1 MTLLKSLIFGWLIYV
16 PISLCAQNTL
26 PIPRNIQAAID
37 KGTRNTIGIP
47 GTNYWQNF
55 AKYDLKVRFEPSTR
69 IVTGMEEV
77 DYTNNSPDTLK
88 TIYFN
93 LYPNLYQK
101 GAVRVQKIDS
111 SDVSAGVKISRMAIN
126 GATIKLKPNQY
137 YSTIFWMD
145 SVMVLPKQVIHF
157 DIEYN
162 YTLNK
167 GSHIRT
173 GEVDDGAWFLAYFF
187 PRIAVYDDI
196 RGWNDFLYDGLL
208 EFYND
213 FCNFKL
219 AVTVPK
225 DYMVWATGDFLNS
238 EEVLTPK
245 YCDLLSKAEKFDNV
259 ITIIDSTDLKIGNI
273 TVNQPENTFRF
284 EAKNVTDVA
293 FAISNHYMWKSTSI
307 VVDSTTRRRTRVD
320 AVFNAKHPYYFE
332 VADIARKT
340 VESMSYKF
348 PNWPFP
354 FTHETVFDGL
364 VGMEYPMMV
373 NAKPE
378 ESREMTIELTLH
390 EIFHTM
396 FPFYMGTNETK
407 YGWMDEGWA
416 TFSNW
421 IITPMI
427 DSMLVSDMYSN
438 GIRTYEKVAGNEGDL
453 PIITLTSSQAF
464 FLNSYI
470 KPALGYSYIKDLLGD
485 ELFFKGLHQY
495 FRDWNGKHPMPF
507 DLFNSMNSGSGINL
521 NWFWKRWFFDKG
533 YPDLAIGKFTNSK
546 NKKTIIV
553 EMKGDKPVPIDLTLL
568 FNDGSKQKIHRSIGV
583 WEHGNKKVEISFTSS
598 KLIKEISL
606 GSSYIPDVNKK
617 DNHLIVRD

>member
-1 MTLLKSLIFGWLIYV
+1 
-16 PISLCAQNTL
+16 
-26 PIPRNIQAAID
+26 
-37 KGTRNTIGIP
+37 
-47 GTNYWQNF
+47 
-55 AKYDLKVRFEPSTR
+55 
-69 IVTGMEEV
+69 
-77 DYTNNSPDTLK
+77 
-88 TIYFN
+88 
-93 LYPNLYQK
+93 
-101 GAVRVQKIDS
+101 
-111 SDVSAGVKISRMAIN
+111 
-126 GATIKLKPNQY
+126 
-137 YSTIFWMD
+137 
-145 SVMVLPKQVIHF
+145 
-157 DIEYN
+157 
-162 YTLNK
+162 
-167 GSHIRT
+167 
-173 GEVDDGAWFLAYFF
+173 LAYFF

-196 RGWNDFLYDGLL
+196 QGWNDFPYNGLQ

-213 FCNFKL
+213 YCNFNL

-245 YCDLLSKAEKFDNV
+245 YCDLLLKAEKFDNV
-259 ITIIDSTDLKIGNI
+259 TTIIDSTDLKIGNI

-284 EAKNVTDVA
+284 EAKNVTDVV

-354 FTHETVFDGL
+354 FAHETVFDGL
-364 VGMEYPMMV
+364 DGMEYPMMV

-396 FPFYMGTNETK
+396 FPFYMGTNEYK

-438 GIRTYEKVAGNEGDL
+438 GIRSYEKVAGNEGDL
-453 PIITLTSSQAF
+453 PIITLTSTRAF
-464 FLNSYI
+464 FINSYI
-470 KPALGYSYIKDLLGD
+470 KPALGYSYVKDLLGD
-485 ELFFKGLHQY
+485 KLFFRGLHQY
-495 FRDWNGKHPMPF
+495 FRNWNGKHPMPLDF
-507 DLFNSMNSGSGINL
+507 FFCMNSGSGVNL
-521 NWFWKRWFFDKG
+521 NWFWKSWFFDNG
-533 YPDLAIGKFTNSK
+533 YPDLAIAKFINSK

-553 EMKGDKPVPIDLTLL
+553 EMKGDKPLPIDLTLL

-583 WEHGNKKVEISFTSS
+583 WEHGNKKVDISFTSS
-598 KLIKEISL
+598 KPIKEISL

-617 DNHLIVRD
+617 DNLLIVNN